1 MRRSS
6 VRLRSGRESTTGGPS
21 VHLNIDNSAA
31 GNRQSLLL
39 FNEQGSY
46 CKPSST
52 GPIPERNRCHHQDP
66 IVHCCPCAT
75 RRCLT
80 HLLTLV
86 LVCRRSRSTSNL
98 TAWSQSA
105 TAESSWGQRSQVISA
120 NVFNQQ
126 RCVTWDS
133 SQRCVGDM
141 AGSACAVKAR
151 LTCSAGITSLRKRKA
166 TPGREQT
173 RHPISAGSESTRR
186 PEQRAA
192 RRRRSAG
199 QKRGRGLREP

>member
-66 IVHCCPCAT
+66 IVHCCPYAT

-86 LVCRRSRSTSNL
+86 LVCRRSRPTSNL

-105 TAESSWGQRSQVISA
+105 TAESSWGQRSQSSLQMYSTSNVASLGTPA
-120 NVFNQQ
+120 NDVLEIWRVPLVQ
-126 RCVTWDS
+126 
-133 SQRCVGDM
+133 
-141 AGSACAVKAR
+141 
-151 LTCSAGITSLRKRKA
+151 LR
-166 TPGREQT
+166 PG
-173 RHPISAGSESTRR
+173 
-186 PEQRAA
+186 
-192 RRRRSAG
+192 
-199 QKRGRGLREP
+199 